1 MQKQKFNPAINSVSL
16 HFGPHIVHGHAEE
29 SAFGKVMQNMLLREI
44 NKTCGE
50 MFEKMA
56 GTPAAAPTSFDFSE
70 VKASSILGSVQRWR
84 EMIARQEPVKEFE
97 PCSVPDWMRPGLRA
111 KGMTDEQIDKII
123 ITAVEPSF
131 EDVPGIVLRTVSS

>member
-29 SAFGKVMQNMLLREI
+29 SVFGQVMQNMLLREI
-44 NKTCGE
+44 NKTCCE
-50 MFEKMA
+50 MFEMMK
-56 GTPAAAPTSFDFSE
+56 GTPAAAPTSFESAE
-70 VKASSILGSVQRWR
+70 VEASSILASVQRWR
-84 EMIARQEPVKEFE
+84 EMIARHEPVKEFE

-131 EDVPGIVLRTVSS
+131 EDRPGIVLRTVSS